1 MGKKAFKNSL
11 LKHKVFALDTNCFIY
26 HFEKHP
32 VFSPLTEELFL
43 LLKKKE
49 AITSSIT
56 LSELISKKEIFADRK
71 KLTNYKI
78 AFLSTPSLR
87 VVEVDLKVA
96 EYAAGFRII
105 YNLRLPDAIQI
116 ATALLGGAD
125 VFITN
130 DERMKKVEEI
140 KVLLLKDFV

>member
-43 LLKKKE
+43 LLKKKK

-56 LSELISKKEIFADRK
+56 FSELISKKEIFADRK
-71 KLTNYKI
+71 KLTNYKV
-78 AFLSTPSLR
+78 AFLSTPSLK

>member
-43 LLKKKE
+43 LLKKKK

-71 KLTNYKI
+71 KLTNYKV

-105 YNLRLPDAIQI
+105 YNLRFPDAIQI